1 MNMML
6 YTTVYTMCTQK
17 NVYDYSQQL
26 YDIYRETFEVYI
38 TSTVLQSLRVLQR
51 FIILSLH
58 GRL

>member
-38 TSTVLQSLRVLQR
+38 TSTVLQSLREKPEGSMLQEHD
-51 FIILSLH
+51 I
-58 GRL
+58 